1 MFYLQIV
8 KPQNDR
14 VLIPPYRQACQGTG
28 DVTQLLRALVVPV
41 DDQGTS
47 SFLNIS
53 LIFILCALVFCWHV
67 CLCEGVRNSGTGV
80 TGRCEPPCGFWELN
94 PGPARALNS

>member
-53 LIFILCALVFCWHV
+53 LI
-67 CLCEGVRNSGTGV
+67 
-80 TGRCEPPCGFWELN
+80 
-94 PGPARALNS
+94 